1 MPYVP
6 GGVSGGGN
14 TVVNANGTITTAPDI
29 PGRPEGGFTGTGQV
43 KDVYTQGGGSTG
55 YVSKAPTS
63 MAEFNERFNRLGG
76 GSKQAYDYLL
86 GKGDYPTT
94 PYTPTGE
101 LQKPYFESAGRFPT
115 DIKTKRYLFQDG
127 KYVENP
133 DYVPPVYT
141 QGAKSTG
148 LSTNEVIKG
157 FKALKPAETQANF
170 DYVSYLKANPE
181 VQSELDQG
189 IANFGTKADPA
200 AAAYNHYIKYGK
212 GEGRPFTMTPNATPD
227 DAAVFE
233 WANTNNVSD
242 AQLAEQMGI
251 SVAEVARRRK
261 AFKDA
266 TTDKTVVDEL
276 TGQGGDDSPAPPGEE
291 DPDAFSMDGVI
302 STATGG
308 LVPRR
313 MAQGGLGALARGG
326 MAQQYNLGDYS
337 DGGRLLR
344 GPGDGVSDSIP
355 ASIGNKRPARLADG
369 EFVVPARIVSEL
381 GKGSIEAGARK
392 LYAMMDRVQKAR
404 GKTTG
409 KKRVATNTHA
419 DKYLPA

>member
-1 MPYVP
+1 
-6 GGVSGGGN
+6 
-14 TVVNANGTITTAPDI
+14 
-29 PGRPEGGFTGTGQV
+29 
-43 KDVYTQGGGSTG
+43 
-55 YVSKAPTS
+55 

-276 TGQGGDDSPAPPGEE
+276 TGQGGDAYLAPPPGEE
-291 DPDAFSMDGVI
+291 DPDVFSDPV
-302 STATGG
+302 TEARNGG
-308 LVPRR
+308 MVRR
-313 MAQGGLGALARGG
+313 MALGGLGALARGG
-326 MAQQYNLGDYS
+326 VAELPDGAFVLPARITSELGNGSTNAGAQKLHAMEQRLLGKNAQPVNLGRYS
-337 DGGRLLR
+337 GGGNLVR
-344 GPGDGVSDSIP
+344 GAGDGVSDSVP
-355 ASIGNKRPARLADG
+355 ATIGGRQPALIADG
-369 EFVVPARIVSEL
+369 EYIFSQAATKEL